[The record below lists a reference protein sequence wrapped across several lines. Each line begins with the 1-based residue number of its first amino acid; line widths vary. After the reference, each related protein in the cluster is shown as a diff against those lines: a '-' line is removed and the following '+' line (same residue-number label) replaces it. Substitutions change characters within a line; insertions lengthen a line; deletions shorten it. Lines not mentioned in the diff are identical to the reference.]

1 MKLHTFRIGGV
12 HPEENKLTPEIAT
25 KPADLPK
32 VAVFPLGQHI
42 GAPAKPVVQRG
53 DKVKVG
59 TLIAE
64 AGGFV
69 SAPIYSSVSGTVAK
83 IDTIIDATGYRKP
96 AIFINVEGDDWEENI
111 DRSDKLETL
120 DTHPELTSEEIINRV
135 KAAGVTGMGGA
146 GFPTF
151 IKLTPPP
158 TAKAE
163 CVIING
169 VECEPYIT
177 ADYRLMMEHADEI
190 LVGLDLLMKAV
201 KVDKGYIG
209 IEENKPKAI
218 ELLTLKTQNNPN
230 ITIVPLKQKYPQ
242 GGEKQLVD
250 AVIRRQVP
258 APPAIPVNVGAVV
271 QNVGTAFAVYQ
282 AVMKH
287 KPLFERYTTVT
298 GKKLKNPG
306 NFLVRMGT
314 PFEQLINACGGLPE
328 GDNKVLAGG
337 PMMGKA
343 VLSLGVP
350 VCKGT
355 NSVTVLTEADA
366 HRKAIQP
373 CIRCGKCVDACP
385 MGLEPYLLA
394 TLSSLKRYEELE
406 AEDVTSCISCGS
418 CQFTC
423 PSHRPILDNILQGKG
438 VVMSIIK
445 GRAAKAKAAA
455 AAKAEKK

>member
-1 MKLHTFRIGGV
+1 MKLKTFRIGGI
-12 HPEENKLTPEIAT
+12 HPEENKLSSEAATQIA
-25 KPADLPK
+25 KLPQQ
-32 VAVFPLGQHI
+32 AIFPLSQHI
-42 GAPAKPVVQRG
+42 GAPAKPVVKKG

-59 TLIAE
+59 TLLAE

-69 SAPIYSSVSGTVAK
+69 SAPVYSSVSGTVLK
-83 IDTIIDATGYRKP
+83 IDEVIDATGYRKP
-96 AIFINVEGDDWEENI
+96 AIIVKVEGDEWEESI

-120 DTHPELTSEEIINRV
+120 AAHPELTPEEIIERI
-135 KAAGVTGMGGA
+135 KKAGVTGMGGA

-151 IKLTPPP
+151 IKLCPPP

-163 CVIING
+163 CVILNG

-177 ADYRLMMEHADEI
+177 SDYRLMMEHADEI
-190 LVGLDLLMKAV
+190 LVGLELLMKAV
-201 KVDKGYIG
+201 KVSKGYIG
-209 IEENKPKAI
+209 IEENKPMTISLFEEKTSGRSDI
-218 ELLTLKTQNNPN
+218 E
-230 ITIVPLKQKYPQ
+230 IVPLKQKYPQ

-282 AVMKH
+282 AVMKN

-298 GKKLKNPG
+298 GKKLERPS

-314 PFEQLINACGGLPE
+314 PMIDLINECGGMPE
-328 GDNKVLAGG
+328 GDNKLLAGG

-343 VLSLGVP
+343 LMSVDVP
-350 VCKGT
+350 ICKGT
-355 NSVTVLTEADA
+355 NSVTILSGDDA
-366 HRKAIQP
+366 KRKPVQP
-373 CIRCGKCVDACP
+373 CIRCAKCVSVCP

-394 TLSSLKRYEELE
+394 TASALHDWEKVE
-406 AEDVTSCISCGS
+406 AAGVTSCIECGS

-423 PSHRPILDNILQGKG
+423 PAHRPMLDNIRLGKST
-438 VVMSIIK
+438 VMGIIK
-445 GRAAKAKAAA
+445 SRNAKK
-455 AAKAEKK
+455 

>member
-12 HPEENKLTPEIAT
+12 HPEENKITAEIAT
-25 KPADLPK
+25 QVAPLPK
-32 VAVFPLGQHI
+32 QAIFPLGQHI
-42 GAPAKPVVQRG
+42 GAPAKPVVAKG

-69 SAPIYSSVSGTVAK
+69 SAPIYSSVSGTVFK
-83 IDTIIDATGYRKP
+83 IDQSIDATGYRKP
-96 AIFINVEGDDWEENI
+96 CIIINVDDADEWEDSI
-111 DRSDKLETL
+111 DRSEKIETL
-120 DTHPELTSEEIINRV
+120 AEHPELTPEEIVERIKV
-135 KAAGVTGMGGA
+135 AGVTGMGGA

-151 IKLTPPP
+151 IKLCPPP

-190 LVGLDLLMKAV
+190 LVGLDLLMKAA

-209 IEENKPKAI
+209 IEENKPEAI
-218 ELLTLKTQNNPN
+218 RLLKEKTANDER
-230 ITIVPLKQKYPQ
+230 IEVVPLAQKYPQ

-250 AVIRRQVP
+250 AVIKRQVP
-258 APPAIPVNVGAVV
+258 APPAIPVNVGAIV
-271 QNVGTAFAVYQ
+271 QNVGTAYAVYQ
-282 AVMKH
+282 AVMKR

-298 GKKLKNPG
+298 GKQVKNPG

-314 PFEQLINACGGLPE
+314 PFSQLIELCGGLPE

-343 VLSLGVP
+343 VLTLDVP
-350 VCKGT
+350 VTKGT
-355 NSVTVLTEADA
+355 NSITVLTDTDA
-366 HRKAIQP
+366 HRKKVQP
-373 CIRCGKCVDACP
+373 CIRCAKCVDACP

-394 TLSSLKRYEELE
+394 TLSVMKDYERLE
-406 AEDVTSCISCGS
+406 TEDVTSCISCGS

-423 PSHRPILDNILQGKG
+423 PSHRPILDNILAGKG
-438 VVMSIIK
+438 AVMGNIK
-445 GRAAKAKAAA
+445 ARNAKK
-455 AAKAEKK
+455 